1 VEVVVDMVATLRRG
15 DLLVRLRAV
24 LLSPKRAWS
33 FIAVEAPD
41 PVGLYL
47 RIVLPLAAI
56 PPLAKLVSWSLLFGF
71 ISPGLALAAAL
82 LSWALSI
89 AGIALLALVASKLAP
104 YFEGEDRVDQA
115 VKLVA
120 YSATASWLGGV
131 FRLVPVLGIL
141 SLAASLYSVYLLY
154 TGAPQLL
161 GVPAARALGYAVAV
175 AGAALLLYF
184 AFALLMAALLGL
196 TAFGMA

>member
-15 DLLVRLRAV
+15 DLLARLRAV

-47 RIVLPLAAI
+47 RVVLPLAAV
-56 PPLAKLVSWSLLFGF
+56 PPLAKLISWSLLFGF
-71 ISPGLALAAAL
+71 ITPGLALAGAL

-89 AGIALLALVASKLAP
+89 AGVALLALIAAKLAP

-115 VKLVA
+115 LKLVA
-120 YSATASWLGGV
+120 YSATASWLGGI

-141 SLAASLYSVYLLY
+141 SIATSLYSVYLLY
-154 TGAPQLL
+154 SGAPQLL
-161 GVPAARALGYAVAV
+161 GIPATRALSYTVAV
-175 AGAALLLYF
+175 AGAAVLLYV
-184 AFALLMAALLGL
+184 AFALLMATLLGL